1 MDSKY
6 YSVREAA
13 ELLGV
18 SRGYIY
24 HLKDTRRLKVE
35 KIGFFLVIS
44 EEEIKRYK
52 ESRNKETEGGDKL

>member
-6 YSVREAA
+6 YSIREAA

-24 HLKDTRRLKVE
+24 HLKDTHRLNVE
-35 KIGFFLVIS
+35 KIGFFLVVS
-44 EEEIKRYK
+44 EEEINRYK
-52 ESRNKETEGGDKL
+52 KSRSNETEGGEK